1 MKKDKN
7 CSQMRFVFDENRCE
21 KENKTML
28 VGILKDKRNKWQ
40 EKQG

>member
-21 KENKTML
+21 RGNKTML
-28 VGILKDKRNKWQ
+28 DGIF
-40 EKQG
+40 